1 VLVAK
6 LAVNQPNVPVPAGE
20 MRTAIKTNAFGRR
33 SNRVAQADAVSQY

>member
-20 MRTAIKTNAFGRR
+20 MRVAIKTNAFGQG
-33 SNRVAQADAVSQY
+33 SNRIGQADAVSQY